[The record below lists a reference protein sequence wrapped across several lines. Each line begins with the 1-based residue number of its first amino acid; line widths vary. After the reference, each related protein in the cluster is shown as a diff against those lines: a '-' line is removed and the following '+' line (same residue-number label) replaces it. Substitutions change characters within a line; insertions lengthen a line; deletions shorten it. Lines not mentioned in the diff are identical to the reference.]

1 MTQWTVAHQAPL
13 SMGFPRQ
20 EYWTG
25 LPFPSPGDLPNSY
38 QTGLLHCRCSLALQ
52 ADSLLTEPPGMTS
65 GYFKL
70 GDLEKHLYGG
80 LMQAVTEILET
91 TLICIKGKRNKNNA
105 GILEKR
111 G

>member
-1 MTQWTVAHQAPL
+1 
-13 SMGFPRQ
+13 MGFPRQ

-25 LPFPSPGDLPNSY
+25 LPFSSPGDLPDPGIKPMS
-38 QTGLLHCRCSLALQ
+38 SALQ

-80 LMQAVTEILET
+80 PMQAVTEILET